1 MTGELIHDAA
11 RIIAVNGDDLRTAFE
26 WVSAGTPSENAAY
39 VSIESGRIY
48 WTSIAN
54 DMEEDD
60 LPEDLEDASL
70 YIAVP
75 HKNDLDLGS
84 RLVLRFVARELPDD
98 YGAVADFFRRR
109 RAYARFKDLLHRRRA
124 LQRWY
129 DFEERATEEA
139 LLAWCAQNGIRCVA
153 EQPVGPGVP
162 EA

>member
-1 MTGELIHDAA
+1 M
-11 RIIAVNGDDLRTAFE
+11 
-26 WVSAGTPSENAAY
+26 SAGAPSENAAY
-39 VSIESGRIY
+39 VSLESGRIY

-54 DMEEDD
+54 DVEEDD

-98 YGAVADFFRRR
+98 YGAVADFFWRRG
-109 RAYARFKDLLHRRRA
+109 AYAHFKDLLDTRGM

-129 DFEERATEEA
+129 EFEDRATEEA
-139 LLAWCAQNGIRCVA
+139 LAGWCEENGIRCVD
-153 EQPVGPGVP
+153 EQPGSGC
-162 EA
+162 